1 MTATT
6 APTKPKSAAA
16 AADPFACQMHD
27 ACSESVTH
35 IDQGGFLYCTTHGL
49 QRRASQPCR
58 KLRPHEITRLEN
70 GGQIAKY

>member
-6 APTKPKSAAA
+6 ASAKPSPAAA
-16 AADPFACQMHD
+16 ATDPFACQVHD
-27 ACSESVTH
+27 DCTGSVTH
-35 IDQGGFLYCTTHGL
+35 IDQSGFLYCTSHGL